1 MDKRQLGK
9 GMYIDLVSGSGISVI
24 TVMNPHKFFSNDN
37 ERFLCLPLLI
47 LSALTDFG
55 ILFAQV
61 MFSFWN
67 LILLFYNFKE
77 LNSSTGWGF
86 TYIGS

>member
-1 MDKRQLGK
+1 MYFFNICRGFHFKQQTFMDKRQLGK

-61 MFSFWN
+61 MFSF
-67 LILLFYNFKE
+67 
-77 LNSSTGWGF
+77 
-86 TYIGS
+86 